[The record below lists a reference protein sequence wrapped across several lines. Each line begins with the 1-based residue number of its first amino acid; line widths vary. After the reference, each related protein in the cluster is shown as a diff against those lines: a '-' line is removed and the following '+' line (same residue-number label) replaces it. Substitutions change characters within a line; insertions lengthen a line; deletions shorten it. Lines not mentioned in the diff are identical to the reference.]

1 VIKISPVDQA
11 VWRALSSP
19 IRRRILDLLRD
30 GPLGTGEIAE
40 KLPDLSRFAVMQHL
54 GVLEEGGLVVS
65 RKEGRKRLNFLNA
78 VPVQQVYERW
88 VTELARAPAAGA
100 LALKRY
106 VERKEKEM
114 GDVRTIRIEHEMR
127 VKAPVDRV
135 WAAATTE
142 QLEWYPHTYGE
153 DRVKE
158 LIFDAKVG
166 GRVGEDWGEGAG
178 VLYGTITYYD
188 PPHVYATRGH
198 LRGGVLLE
206 QWMTVEKDG
215 DESIVKGSTV
225 CFGEITD
232 EMEKGI
238 DMHGNLKHYEDRF
251 REYVEK
257 TA

>member
-1 VIKISPVDQA
+1 MDQA

-19 IRRRILDLLRD
+19 VRRQILDLLRN
-30 GPLGTGEIAE
+30 GPVGTGELAE
-40 KLPDLSRFAVMQHL
+40 NLPRLSRFAVMQHL
-54 GVLEEGGLVVS
+54 GVLQEGGLVLS

-78 VPVQQVYERW
+78 VPVQEVCERW
-88 VTELARAPAAGA
+88 VSGLAKAPAARA

-106 VERKEKEM
+106 AEGKEKKV
-114 GDVRTIRIEHEMR
+114 GDVRTVRIEHEMR
-127 VKAPVDRV
+127 VKAPVEQV

-158 LIFDAKVG
+158 LIFEGKVG

-178 VLYGTITYYD
+178 VLYGTITHYD
-188 PPHVYATRGH
+188 PPRVYATRGH

-206 QWMTVEKDG
+206 QWLTVEKDG
-215 DESIVKGSTV
+215 AESIVKGTTI
-225 CFGEITD
+225 CFGEITE

-238 DMHGNLKHYEDRF
+238 DLHGNLKHYEDRF

-257 TA
+257 TP